1 MSIDMN
7 REAMQTMSNALGSLE
22 NRFREV
28 YNKGYRDGLRDG
40 ANQVTAK
47 IVSKILEEADDRK
60 TENCS
65 EKPNNCEDEPQTEE
79 WYTWQDEQEYNDRWQ
94 TDPQTE
100 RNE

>member
-7 REAMQTMSNALGSLE
+7 REAMQTMSNALGLLE
-22 NRFREV
+22 NKFREV

-47 IVSKILEEADDRK
+47 IVSKILEEAEVDRK

-65 EKPNNCEDEPQTEE
+65 EKPNNCEPK
-79 WYTWQDEQEYNDRWQ
+79 
-94 TDPQTE
+94 TE
-100 RNE
+100 REGE